1 MRPVLLFGWRIAVT
15 NTLQVKRLV
24 DVFEEGE
31 AHDAVVRALVFEK
44 RGCAK
49 LGGARVCAVCS
60 RGVED
65 FVDTT
70 TLARN
75 WDGVDLR
82 LTMVSRHL
90 AVRLLP

>member
-1 MRPVLLFGWRIAVT
+1 
-15 NTLQVKRLV
+15 
-24 DVFEEGE
+24 VFEEGE
-31 AHDAVVRALVFEK
+31 ADDAVVRALVFEK

-49 LGGARVCAVCS
+49 LGCARVCAVCS

-65 FVDTT
+65 FIDTT
-70 TLARN
+70 MLARN
-75 WDGVDLR
+75 WDDVDLL